1 MPKCENCYHYEMC
14 QSLEDS
20 NKIKKINATSCSFYR
35 DKSLIVELP
44 CKIGDTVY
52 IHYVLL
58 NEIKQMKIDG
68 IKVHKEFI
76 QVIFSDNTTLTVWN
90 NDWSDYENTVFR
102 TREDAEKRINND

>member
-1 MPKCENCYHYEMC
+1 MPKCENCYHYEAC
-14 QSLEDS
+14 RDFTNFNFTVE
-20 NKIKKINATSCSFYR
+20 NCNTFK

-52 IHYVLL
+52 IHYVLP

-76 QVIFSDNTTLTVWN
+76 QVIFSDNTTFTVWN

-102 TREDAEKRINND
+102 TRENAEKGINND

>member
-1 MPKCENCYHYEMC
+1 MPKCEKCYHYEVC
-14 QSLEDS
+14 REFFELDFTVE
-20 NKIKKINATSCSFYR
+20 NCNTFK

-52 IHYVLL
+52 IHYVLP

-76 QVIFSDNTTLTVWN
+76 QVIFSDNTTFTAWN
-90 NDWSDYENTVFR
+90 NDWSDYENTVFC
-102 TREDAEKRINND
+102 TRENAEKALNAQNTV